1 VLRHASLAPCESP
14 SGLAIDIKN
23 KKLFS
28 ACDNKMM
35 AVTDIPTLKVVG
47 AKLEHNDYTGFE
59 TEPTVRLIWAP
70 RGSRPS
76 VWAAASKAV
85 RQPSRVD
92 DNVQTN
98 PESFPL
104 SASSV
109 EVLRLFG
116 NPQVQAEQLRD
127 YEVGYRSEL
136 TGTLSVDVA
145 TFLSFYHH
153 LTPGSPTIVEI
164 PLLYENQAHAMDYGG
179 ELFLT
184 WKAGSHW
191 RVSPGYSYLHALLR
205 RDPSST
211 GQAIYDLATD
221 FPSNMGPIPFPVDP
235 LAITGVR
242 SIAVLHRPPAR
253 REPSRATP
261 VWISD
266 YPGSLESVEMSL
278 VGQNLLSPR
287 TLEYGDSSGIVGA
300 ESVRSVY
307 GRITWRFRTRN

>member
-1 VLRHASLAPCESP
+1 MMARASVASLRFIHIAPER
-14 SGLAIDIKN
+14 AIHIAGIRN
-23 KKLFS
+23 
-28 ACDNKMM
+28 
-35 AVTDIPTLKVVG
+35 
-47 AKLEHNDYTGFE
+47 
-59 TEPTVRLIWAP
+59 
-70 RGSRPS
+70 
-76 VWAAASKAV
+76 
-85 RQPSRVD
+85 
-92 DNVQTN
+92 
-98 PESFPL
+98 
-104 SASSV
+104 
-109 EVLRLFG
+109 
-116 NPQVQAEQLRD
+116 

-136 TGTLSVDVA
+136 TRTLSVDVA

-242 SIAVLHRPPAR
+242 SIAVLNRPPVR

-266 YPGSLESVEMSL
+266 YPGSLE
-278 VGQNLLSPR
+278 N
-287 TLEYGDSSGIVGA
+287 
-300 ESVRSVY
+300 RSK
-307 GRITWRFRTRN
+307 